1 VPVVLL
7 EGIDLVA
14 IAVFL
19 LLLAFLYSLKYTITP
34 LLNVLHSALGW
45 VPGVGKLVGDAEN
58 AIVGAI
64 DSGITTVSKVAH
76 DLWLGSLDATIY
88 LVDALRSL
96 GAAVEQHVRTLYDE
110 SLPAWARWA
119 LGESLLVI
127 GVVAAPYPTVAAWIH
142 GIAADLR
149 AYARGRADAV
159 AQAAADALTDATT
172 TIYQDVLEATAT
184 TLTSAEAYADFQVQ
198 TVADE
203 LDAVRRDLAAAE
215 GAVAGELPELPG
227 LGYDALR
234 DAFGRLDLE
243 RLAGLLGAGALTGYL
258 VQALAREA
266 GLADAE
272 CRGKVKQICAT
283 DAAAWENLLAGLV
296 ALGFAFSLRELYDV
310 ARPLVDELAPVIAQ
324 AA

>member
-19 LLLAFLYSLKYTITP
+19 LLLALLYSLKYTIEP
-34 LLNVLHSALGW
+34 LIGALHSALGW
-45 VPGVGKLVGDAEN
+45 LPGIGSLLGKADAAVTD
-58 AIVGAI
+58 AIN
-64 DSGITTVSKVAH
+64 DGIKTVSRVTH
-76 DLWLGSLDATIY
+76 DLWAGTLDATIY

-96 GAAVEQHVRTLYDE
+96 GQAVEDSVRHLYDHA
-110 SLPAWARWA
+110 LPEWARWA
-119 LGESLLVI
+119 IGEAIKVI
-127 GVVAAPYPTVAAWIH
+127 GDVAAPYPTVAAWIH
-142 GIAADLR
+142 GLDATLR
-149 AYARGRADAV
+149 EYARGRADAV
-159 AQAAADALTDATT
+159 AQAAASALTDATT
-172 TIYQDVLEATAT
+172 TIYQDVLEATTT

-198 TVADE
+198 TVADDVTALRHE
-203 LDAVRRDLAAAE
+203 LAAAE
-215 GAVAGELPELPG
+215 GAVAGELPALPG
-227 LGYDALR
+227 IGYDDLR

-243 RLAGLLGAGALTGYL
+243 RLAGLLGAGALSGYL